1 LRHTREKPQQRGRGR
16 ALRLGLLIFETK
28 THLVTAGI
36 MIDELIM
43 FPIMWIKLDRP
54 RILLLSLFRKE
65 IEYHLSI

>member
-1 LRHTREKPQQRGRGR
+1 
-16 ALRLGLLIFETK
+16 
-28 THLVTAGI
+28 

>member
-1 LRHTREKPQQRGRGR
+1 M
-16 ALRLGLLIFETK
+16 RLGLLIFETK